1 MKEELYAVLTPRE
14 IIRRLSK
21 EQLRCVGNV
30 LEPLLTE
37 EQKADL
43 INKVKSQENDFIDS
57 FGVILPQS
65 IMSQISKQ
73 FYNKV
78 LEALKEEEDKKAVEA
93 ILKCL

>member
-14 IIRRLSK
+14 IIKRLSK

-37 EQKADL
+37 EQKTDL
-43 INKVKSQENDFIDS
+43 INKVKSQEKDFIDS
-57 FGVILPQS
+57 FGVLLPQS
-65 IMSQISKQ
+65 LMTQISKQ
-73 FYNKV
+73 FYLKV
-78 LEALKEEEDKKAVEA
+78 LEALKDEEDRKVVEA

>member
-1 MKEELYAVLTPRE
+1 MKEELYVVLTPKE

-37 EQKADL
+37 EQKTDL
-43 INKVKSQENDFIDS
+43 INKVKSQEKDFIDS
-57 FGVILPQS
+57 FAVVIPQS
-65 IMSQISKQ
+65 LMTQISKQ
-73 FYNKV
+73 FYLKV
-78 LEALKEEEDKKAVEA
+78 LEALKEEEDRKVVEA

>member
-14 IIRRLSK
+14 IIKRLSK

-37 EQKADL
+37 EQKTDL
-43 INKVKSQENDFIDS
+43 INKVKSQEKDFIDS
-57 FGVILPQS
+57 FAAVIPQS
-65 IMSQISKQ
+65 LMTQISRQ
-73 FYNKV
+73 FYLKV
-78 LEALKEEEDKKAVEA
+78 LEALKEEEDRKVVEA